1 MQMLG
6 WWARLSPT
14 ETPGDTTRAE
24 WARRA
29 FVWLALAF
37 SACVVFQV
45 FLLGLQLFGAVGS
58 DAELHRNFAYLY
70 GWLLPVML
78 IVGRIG
84 HVNPPTM
91 ALTGLALVL
100 YAVQTILP
108 AFTKQL
114 PVLGPLHAINALVLF
129 ALGLWLAQRVN
140 SRPPADAGERV

>member
-1 MQMLG
+1 
-6 WWARLSPT
+6 LSRA
-14 ETPGDTTRAE
+14 ETPPTTTRQE

-70 GWLLPVML
+70 GWLLPLML
-78 IVGRIG
+78 LVGRIG

-91 ALTGLALVL
+91 TLTGLALVL
-100 YAVQTILP
+100 YALQTILP
-108 AFTKQL
+108 AFIKQL
-114 PVLGPLHAINALVLF
+114 PLLGPLHAINALVLF
-129 ALGLWLAQRVN
+129 ALGLWLAQRVH
-140 SRPPADAGERV
+140 SRPTAQAGGKV

>member
-1 MQMLG
+1 M
-6 WWARLSPT
+6 SPT
-14 ETPGDTTRAE
+14 ETPGNSPAAE

-29 FVWLALAF
+29 FVWLAVAF

-78 IVGRIG
+78 ILGRIG
-84 HVNPPTM
+84 HLNPPTM

-108 AFTKQL
+108 AFTRQL
-114 PVLGPLHAINALVLF
+114 PVLGPLHAVNALVLF
-129 ALGLWLAQRVN
+129 ALGLWLAQRVH
-140 SRPPADAGERV
+140 ERSATKSGGKV